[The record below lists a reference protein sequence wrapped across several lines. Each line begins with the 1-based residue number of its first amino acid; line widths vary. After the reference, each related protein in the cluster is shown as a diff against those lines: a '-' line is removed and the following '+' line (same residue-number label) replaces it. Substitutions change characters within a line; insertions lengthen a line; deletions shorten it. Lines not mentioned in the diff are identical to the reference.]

1 MAALLME
8 QLSVSACLIIPRAE
22 TCMRFLQSMLTAL
35 VSTPLR
41 ITGLGMRGVPDG
53 GSDAESAL
61 DAVMSANGEV
71 SSLIYAERFLGH
83 VEALDA
89 DALSKLVRHIAT
101 TYDIDSPALANA
113 ARDYGTTPDAKS
125 LSQIANLAEPQWQE
139 LFRRLNAAKNGTVRL
154 VRLRQRLL
162 ALSGNDNDIARIESG
177 LAALLRAWFN
187 PGFLVLHPIDWSTPA
202 SVLEKIIAYEAVH
215 EITSWDALRARLA
228 PEDRRCFAFFHP
240 RMPEEPLI
248 FVEVA
253 LTDTIPGNI
262 ADVLQIDR
270 QITSKDTASTAVFYS
285 ISNCQA
291 GLAGIS
297 FGNFLI
303 KRVAQELQLEHPQLT
318 TFVTLSP
325 VPGLMRWM
333 RREMP
338 DLAKQFA
345 ADGRPDWPADADA
358 LEPAFTAAALRYFTR
373 SDRPDGWPNDPVAR
387 FHLGNGAILEQIN
400 YGADKSPKGMAQSAA
415 LMVNYR
421 YNLDV
426 VEANHEA
433 FHETKTVLLSPVLKT
448 LKKSTKT

>member
-1 MAALLME
+1 
-8 QLSVSACLIIPRAE
+8 
-22 TCMRFLQSMLTAL
+22 MLTAL

-113 ARDYGTTPDAKS
+113 AREYGTTPDAKS

-338 DLAKQFA
+338 DLADQFA
-345 ADGRPDWPADADA
+345 ADGSPDWPADADA

-433 FHETKTVLLSPVLKT
+433 FHETKTVLLSPALKT

>member
-1 MAALLME
+1 
-8 QLSVSACLIIPRAE
+8 
-22 TCMRFLQSMLTAL
+22 MRFLQSMLTAL

>member
-1 MAALLME
+1 
-8 QLSVSACLIIPRAE
+8 
-22 TCMRFLQSMLTAL
+22 MRFLQSMLTAL

-262 ADVLQIDR
+262 VDVLQMDR

>member
-1 MAALLME
+1 
-8 QLSVSACLIIPRAE
+8 
-22 TCMRFLQSMLTAL
+22 MRFLQSMLTAL

-262 ADVLQIDR
+262 ADVLQMDR

>member
-1 MAALLME
+1 
-8 QLSVSACLIIPRAE
+8 
-22 TCMRFLQSMLTAL
+22 MRFLQSMLTAL

-433 FHETKTVLLSPVLKT
+433 FHETKTVLLSPALKT